1 MLSNEPDNPSQYT
14 GLGFLRRS
22 DVIAMV
28 GLSKSTIRRLER
40 KGKFPRCIKLTARSV
55 AYKKAEIQDWM
66 DDPMQY
72 KTST

>member
-1 MLSNEPDNPSQYT
+1 MLSNEPNNPSQYT

>member
-1 MLSNEPDNPSQYT
+1 MLSNEPNFTSLNK
-14 GLGFLRRS
+14 GLGFFRRS
-22 DVIAMV
+22 DVIAMI

-40 KGKFPRCIKLTARSV
+40 KGEFPRCIQLTARSV
-55 AYKKAEIQDWM
+55 GYKKAEIQDWM